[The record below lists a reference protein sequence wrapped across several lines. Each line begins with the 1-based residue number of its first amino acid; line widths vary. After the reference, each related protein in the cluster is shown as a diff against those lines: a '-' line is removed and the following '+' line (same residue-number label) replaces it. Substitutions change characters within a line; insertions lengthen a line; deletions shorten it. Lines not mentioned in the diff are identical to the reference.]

1 MASIVGTNGNVAAT
15 GINADFNAWNAS
27 LTVVESDVTKFG
39 SLSRLV
45 VPGLVSATF
54 TASGTMSDDAQLFG
68 SDGTVAASMFQS
80 GAANSTA
87 VTLTADTGCTLAF
100 GALIT
105 SFDISTAVGG
115 DATFSMN
122 GSSNGDITLAWGGS

>member
-1 MASIVGTNGNVAAT
+1 MASIVGTNGNVSAT
-15 GINADFNAWNAS
+15 GIGADFNAWNAS

-54 TASGTMSDDAQLFG
+54 TASGTMSDDVQLFG
-68 SDGTVAASMFQS
+68 DDGTVAAAQFQS
-80 GAANSTA
+80 GT

-100 GALIT
+100 AALIT

-115 DATFSMN
+115 DATFSMS

>member
-1 MASIVGTNGNVAAT
+1 MASIVGTNGNVSAT
-15 GINADFNAWNAS
+15 GIGADFNAWNAS

-54 TASGTMSDDAQLFG
+54 TASGTMSDDVQLFG
-68 SDGTVAASMFQS
+68 DDGTVAAAHFQS
-80 GAANSTA
+80 GT

-115 DATFSMN
+115 DATFSMS
-122 GSSNGDITLAWGGS
+122 GSSNGAITLAWGGS

>member
-15 GINADFNAWNAS
+15 GINAAFNAWNAS
-27 LTVVESDVTKFG
+27 VNVVESDVTRFTD
-39 SLSRLV
+39 LARVV

-54 TASGTMSDDAQLFG
+54 TAAATMNDDAQLFG
-68 SDGTVAASMFQS
+68 DDGAVAAAHFQS
-80 GAANSTA
+80 ST

-105 SFDISTAVGG
+105 AFDIATAVGG
-115 DATFSMN
+115 DATFSMS
-122 GSSNGDITLAWGGS
+122 GSSNGAITLTWGGS

>member
-1 MASIVGTNGNVAAT
+1 MASIVGTNGNVSAT
-15 GINADFNAWNAS
+15 GIAADFNAWNAS
-27 LTVVESDVTKFG
+27 LNVVETDVTKFG

-54 TASGTMSDDAQLFG
+54 TASGTMSDDVQLFG
-68 SDGTVAASMFQS
+68 DDGVVAAAHFQS
-80 GAANSTA
+80 GT

-105 SFDISTAVGG
+105 AFDISTAVGG
-115 DATFSMN
+115 DATFSMS